1 MDTPDS
7 PNLSTGPRPTPYEGA
22 AGLAGTRRRMERIA
36 FVCSARPEAR
46 EAMLQLRHR
55 YGSVP
60 EDSADVIVALG
71 GDGLMLE
78 TLRRH
83 MADGVPVFGLN
94 RGTVGFLMNDYRED
108 DLPARLSRAR
118 ATVLHPLHMEAHRLD
133 GSVVSCHAINEVSL
147 LRETHQTARL
157 SILVD
162 GAERMADVTCD
173 GLMVATPA
181 GSTAYNLSAH
191 GPILPIGCGL
201 LALTPISVFRPR
213 RWRGALLRQTSVIEI
228 LVADPKLR
236 PVAASADNQEVREI
250 TRVTI
255 REDRGKGMVMLFD
268 HDRSLDERMLNE
280 QFAV

>member
-1 MDTPDS
+1 MSDAKVTP
-7 PNLSTGPRPTPYEGA
+7 LSGIGPTPYEGA
-22 AGLAGTRRRMERIA
+22 AGIPAARRRLEKIA

-46 EAMLQLRHR
+46 EAMLQLRHK

-60 EDSADVIVALG
+60 EDQADVIVALG

-83 MADGVPVFGLN
+83 MRDGIPVFGLN
-94 RGTVGFLMNDYRED
+94 RGTVGFLMNDFRED
-108 DLPARLSRAR
+108 DLPERLAAAR
-118 ATVLHPLHMEAHRLD
+118 ATVLHPLSMTAKRLD
-133 GSVVSCHAINEVSL
+133 GSEVKAHAINEVSL

-157 SILVD
+157 AITVD
-162 GAERMADVTCD
+162 GAQRMADVTCD
-173 GLMVATPA
+173 GIMVATPA

-213 RWRGALLRQTSVIEI
+213 RWRGALLRQTSSIKIEV
-228 LVADPKLR
+228 LDPKLR
-236 PVAASADNQEVREI
+236 PVAASADNQEVREV
-250 TRVTI
+250 TEVTI
-255 REDRGKGMVMLFD
+255 CEDRAHGMIMLFD
-268 HDRSLDERMLNE
+268 HDRSLDERMLAE